1 MPGLSM
7 SAPDLPAMPRA
18 AGLLRTSL
26 ALRLA
31 LAAALLVLVAGALAG
46 WLVARAADQQSLQ
59 RLLLQQT
66 DATEMVARMLASKI
80 EQHQKALRTV
90 AAGITPDMLDSPL
103 LVQALLQQS
112 LPAVQLF
119 DFVQVAGQDGQLRA
133 NLRHGRFAPPASL
146 EPAERDGLRRTL
158 VQGKPLVS
166 ELIAGRTEDARVM
179 LTMPLH
185 HADGSVMGVVSGGM
199 PLQSPALLPASMA
212 LPERDGARLVVFTRD
227 GTILLHSDAART
239 MGQVRDEPGLATV
252 YQQWLQQQAPVE
264 EHGSTR
270 VLAQHVVSVAG
281 MPLPQWQVARV
292 SDARTV
298 LTPLHSTQRPAL
310 WLAAASVALL
320 ALLAALGGLWMG
332 SPLARLRERADQLL
346 RHPGE
351 AGAVPPWPPHPGIG
365 TGTGMGMGT
374 DFGMGLLDTDEVG
387 ALARTLEAAE
397 ALLLRQGAQLRTV
410 QNQLSA
416 VLELAG
422 VGIVVLR
429 HGCLETVGRHA
440 CQMLGYSAAELRGI
454 RVNDLYRS
462 SADYLQ
468 TRARMRASFAA
479 HGVLAG
485 EVRLQRKDGSA
496 VWLRVQGRHVVV
508 GERESGTLWLLQDL
522 AASHGARQQ
531 HSWISTHDAL
541 TQLSNR
547 SGCEQRLQALLA
559 ERRAPG
565 AQRAGGTGPGAA
577 GRGAAV
583 SAAAISASAAH
594 AGPEGVLLHLD
605 LDLFAVINDTAGQ
618 AAGDDVLCYVAQL
631 LQAQVGHSGWVARL
645 GDDKYAVLLPGCSAP
660 HARGV
665 AEQLRLA
672 VQGWEPVYQGR
683 SFALSASIGLVVLDA
698 HVQDAGAALQAADMA
713 CYRAKRAGRN
723 RVEVHVPAPAAP
735 AAPGPVLP
743 SALPGG

>member
-1 MPGLSM
+1 MPGLPL
-7 SAPDLPAMPRA
+7 SAPELPGAAPRA
-18 AGLLRTSL
+18 PVLLRASL

-31 LAAALLVLVAGALAG
+31 LAAALLVLAAGALAG

-66 DATEMVARMLASKI
+66 DATEMLARMLASKI

-133 NLRHGRFAPPASL
+133 NLRYGRLEQPASL
-146 EPAERDGLRRTL
+146 DPAERDILRRTL
-158 VQGKPLVS
+158 VQGKPMVS
-166 ELIAGRTEDARVM
+166 ELVAGRTRDARVM

-185 HADGSVMGVVSGGM
+185 RADGSVMGVVAGGL
-199 PLQSPALLPASMA
+199 PLQLPALLPASMA
-212 LPERDGARLVVFTRD
+212 LPERDGTRLVVFTGD

-239 MGQVRDEPGLATV
+239 GGQVRNESGLSQV
-252 YQQWLQQQAPVE
+252 YQQWLAQRLPVQ
-264 EHGSTR
+264 EHGSTQ
-270 VLAQHVVSVAG
+270 VLEQHVVSLAG
-281 MPLPQWQVARV
+281 MPLAQWHVARV
-292 SDARTV
+292 SDSSAV
-298 LTPLHSTQRPAL
+298 LTPLYSAQCQAL
-310 WLAAASVALL
+310 WLAVGGVALL
-320 ALLAALGGLWMG
+320 ALLAALAGLWAG
-332 SPLARLRERADQLL
+332 GPLARLRERADQLL
-346 RHPGE
+346 LHPG
-351 AGAVPPWPPHPGIG
+351 APDVLPWP
-365 TGTGMGMGT
+365 T
-374 DFGMGLLDTDEVG
+374 DAGEVG
-387 ALARTLEAAE
+387 ALARTLQAAE
-397 ALLLRQGAQLRTV
+397 ALLLRQGVQLRTV

-422 VGIVVLR
+422 IGIVVLR
-429 HGCLETVGRHA
+429 HGRLETVGRHA
-440 CQMLGYSAAELRGI
+440 CQMLGYTEAELRGI

-462 SADYLQ
+462 RDDYLQ

-485 EVRLQRKDGSA
+485 EVRLQRKDASA

-531 HSWISTHDAL
+531 QGWISSHDAL

-547 SGCEQRLQALLA
+547 SGCEQRLQALLV

-565 AQRAGGTGPGAA
+565 VRRADSARPLAA
-577 GRGAAV
+577 GRGAGVPAP
-583 SAAAISASAAH
+583 AP
-594 AGPEGVLLHLD
+594 AGHDGVLLHLD
-605 LDLFAVINDTAGQ
+605 LDHFAVINDTAGQ

-660 HARGV
+660 HALGV

-672 VQGWEPVYQGR
+672 VQAWEPVYQGR
-683 SFALSASIGLVVLDA
+683 SFSLSASIGLVVLDA
-698 HVQDAGAALQAADMA
+698 QVQDAGAALQAADMA

-723 RVEVHVPAPAAP
+723 RVQVHVPAPAAP
-735 AAPGPVLP
+735 AAERTAAPPSVLP
-743 SALPGG
+743 GA

>member
-66 DATEMVARMLASKI
+66 DATEMLARMLASKI

-133 NLRHGRFAPPASL
+133 NLRYGRLEQPASL
-146 EPAERDGLRRTL
+146 DPAERDILRRTL
-158 VQGKPLVS
+158 VQGKPMVS
-166 ELIAGRTEDARVM
+166 ELVAGRTRDARVM

-185 HADGSVMGVVSGGM
+185 RADGSVMGVVAGGL

-212 LPERDGARLVVFTRD
+212 LPERDGTRLVVFTGD

-239 MGQVRDEPGLATV
+239 GGQVRNEPGLSQV
-252 YQQWLQQQAPVE
+252 YQQWLAQRLPVQ
-264 EHGSTR
+264 EHGSTQ
-270 VLAQHVVSVAG
+270 VLEQHVVSLAG
-281 MPLPQWQVARV
+281 MPLAQWHVARV
-292 SDARTV
+292 SDSSAV
-298 LTPLHSTQRPAL
+298 LTPLYSAQCQAL
-310 WLAAASVALL
+310 WLAVGGVALL
-320 ALLAALGGLWMG
+320 ALLAALAGLWAG
-332 SPLARLRERADQLL
+332 GPLARLRERADQLL
-346 RHPGE
+346 LHPG
-351 AGAVPPWPPHPGIG
+351 APDVLPWP
-365 TGTGMGMGT
+365 T
-374 DFGMGLLDTDEVG
+374 DAGEVG
-387 ALARTLEAAE
+387 ALARTLQAAE
-397 ALLLRQGAQLRTV
+397 ALLLRQGVQLRTV

-422 VGIVVLR
+422 IGIVVLR
-429 HGCLETVGRHA
+429 HGRLETVGRHA
-440 CQMLGYSAAELRGI
+440 CQMLGYTEAELRGI

-462 SADYLQ
+462 RDDYLQ

-485 EVRLQRKDGSA
+485 EVRLQRKDASA

-531 HSWISTHDAL
+531 QGWISSHDAL

-547 SGCEQRLQALLA
+547 SGCEQRLQALLV

-565 AQRAGGTGPGAA
+565 VRRADSARPLAA
-577 GRGAAV
+577 GRGAGVPAP
-583 SAAAISASAAH
+583 AP
-594 AGPEGVLLHLD
+594 AGHDGVLLHLD
-605 LDLFAVINDTAGQ
+605 LDHFAVINDTAGQ

-713 CYRAKRAGRN
+713 CYRAKRSGRN

-743 SALPGG
+743 SALPGV